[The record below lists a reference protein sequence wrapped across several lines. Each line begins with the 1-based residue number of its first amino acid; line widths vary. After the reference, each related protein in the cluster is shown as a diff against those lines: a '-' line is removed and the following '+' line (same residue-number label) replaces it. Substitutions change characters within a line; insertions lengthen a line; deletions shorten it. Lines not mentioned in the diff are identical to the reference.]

1 MRILSFSLFLI
12 GVLFFST
19 AVFSQE
25 KDSLDFSRIQ
35 ENATTKGSLTLKG
48 SKIQYRTTIGVL
60 PILDKSEQDTL
71 AQISFTAYVKEQM
84 GEISKRPITFI
95 FNGGPGSSTLWLHMG
110 SFGPKRV
117 HIEGT
122 EHPRAPY
129 ELKDNAYSLLDV
141 SDLVFID
148 APGTGFGRVKKGHE
162 KEFYGIDQDAAAFAK
177 FVRNF
182 LTLENRWNTP
192 KFIFGESYG
201 TLRAVLLASALQ
213 EKYSIDV
220 NGVILLSQILDYNNT
235 IDGPDPEYGNGRAYQ
250 LALPTY
256 AATAWYHHKIPN
268 RPEDLPGFLKEVE
281 DFAMTEYALAL
292 NKGRHLDSQTFN
304 KIAEKLHRYTGL
316 SIGYIKKANL
326 RIKGNQFR
334 QQLLLED
341 GKGIGNLDTRFR
353 GPILNPLAEKM
364 TNDPQSDAI
373 SSAYVSLF
381 NSYVL
386 NDLNYGKFRSYRTS
400 LYGHGDVDW
409 DWEHK
414 GNFGRVNVM
423 GDLAKTMK
431 KNNQLKVLMMGGYY
445 DIATPYFEA
454 VYELDQLPI
463 PKALFANISYQLYAS
478 GHMVYVNDEFAEKLA
493 ADVRTFI
500 NENKE

>member
-1 MRILSFSLFLI
+1 MRIFRFSLFLMGI
-12 GVLFFST
+12 LFFST
-19 AVFSQE
+19 LVFSQE
-25 KDSLDFSRIQ
+25 KDSLDFPKIQ
-35 ENATTKGSLTLKG
+35 ENTTTQGSLSLKG
-48 SKIQYRTTIGVL
+48 STIHYRTTIGVQ
-60 PILDKSEQDTL
+60 PILDKSEQDTI
-71 AQISFTAYVKEQM
+71 AQISFTAYVREQA
-84 GEISKRPITFI
+84 GEASKRPVTFI

-122 EHPRAPY
+122 EHSRAPY
-129 ELKDNAYSLLDV
+129 QLRDNAYSLLDV

-148 APGTGFGRVKKGHE
+148 APGTGFGRVKKGQE
-162 KEFYGIDQDAAAFAK
+162 QEFYGIDQDAAAFAK

-182 LTLENRWNTP
+182 LTEENRWNAP

-201 TLRAVLLASALQ
+201 TLRAALLASVLQ
-213 EKYSIDV
+213 ESYSIDV

-256 AATAWYHHKIPN
+256 AATAWYHHKLPN
-268 RPEDLPGFLKEVE
+268 RPDDLRSFLNQVE
-281 DFAMTEYALAL
+281 DFAMTKYALAL
-292 NKGRHLDSQTFN
+292 NKGRHLDARTFDE
-304 KIAEKLHRYTGL
+304 IAEKLHEYTGL
-316 SIGYIKKANL
+316 PVAYIKKANL

-334 QQLLLED
+334 QQLLSEE
-341 GKGIGNLDTRFR
+341 GKGIGNLDTRFQ

-364 TNDPQSDAI
+364 SNDPQSDAI

-381 NSYVL
+381 NTYVL
-386 NDLNYGKFRSYRTS
+386 NDLNYGKLRSYRTS
-400 LYGHGDVDW
+400 LYGHGSVDW

-431 KNNQLKVLMMGGYY
+431 KNDRLKVLMIGGYY

-454 VYELDQLPI
+454 IYELDQLPL
-463 PKALFANISYQLYAS
+463 PKALFANISYKLYES

-493 ADVRTFI
+493 TDVRAFI
-500 NENKE
+500 RENKE